1 MQTMKDIKINKTSKL
16 SIIIIGILLL
26 TNIISQQIINL
37 TLGNKL
43 NDSYIRKHY
52 PGVLSICIL
61 LQIFFIYLYIKNRDI
76 KFIKKYAILGSIGTW
91 IFCIGF
97 IFL

>member
-1 MQTMKDIKINKTSKL
+1 MKDIKINKTSKL
-16 SIIIIGILLL
+16 SIIIIGLLIL

-37 TLGNKL
+37 TLGDTL
-43 NDSYIRKHY
+43 NDSYIQIHY

-61 LQIFFIYLYIKNRDI
+61 IQVFFIYLYVKNRNI
-76 KFIKKYAILGSIGTW
+76 KFIKKYSILGSIGTW